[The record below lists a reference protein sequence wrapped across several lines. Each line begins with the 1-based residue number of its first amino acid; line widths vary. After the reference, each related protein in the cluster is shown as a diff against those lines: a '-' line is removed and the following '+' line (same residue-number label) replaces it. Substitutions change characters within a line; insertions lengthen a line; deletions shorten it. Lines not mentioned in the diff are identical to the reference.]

1 MLKAIKYS
9 FDVPFNGNQIDNQFN
24 DENARYYVIE
34 TPLWIYLQAYK
45 PFVEWYEM
53 ITDDNFEEI
62 SNNHIQ
68 TIERNILEQEKFIL
82 KWNVTES
89 LITSS
94 DISLVDLEWVEF
106 TNEEVGDIIL
116 KRVFGG
122 NPHAQI
128 ALQSKYLGVLTKR
141 LEWDKLVA
149 SDFDIIKDIELKR
162 SEINKVRE
170 KFLLSSI

>member
-128 ALQSKYLGVLTKR
+128 ALQSKYLGVLTK
-141 LEWDKLVA
+141 LIKKEPLTAEDNDILSEAEDK
-149 SDFDIIKDIELKR
+149 R
-162 SEINKVRE
+162 NKVNEVRE
-170 KFLLSSI
+170 KFLLSDI